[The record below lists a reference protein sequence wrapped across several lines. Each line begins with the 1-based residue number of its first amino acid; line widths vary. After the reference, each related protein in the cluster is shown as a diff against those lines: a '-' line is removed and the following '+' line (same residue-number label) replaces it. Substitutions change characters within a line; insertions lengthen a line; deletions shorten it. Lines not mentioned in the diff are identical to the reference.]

1 MAENRVG
8 FDDLVKDY
16 NLTSEEMSAVKA
28 YYEHDN
34 PDKGGLDKY
43 VAKMRETNA
52 IATSKKDVT
61 EIPYDEL
68 QVAWGAVKDAK
79 EGEAL
84 EAKKTLQGK
93 SEELLAAV
101 RPDRITEA
109 AAPELSEWLE
119 INNSLG
125 KEDNAARNQAIG
137 ARLASVYE
145 QYDKASGLAQ
155 VTPAQADE
163 VSQANEALTKQFEN
177 FDPFQSDRPE
187 FKNVKGFYS
196 KLEFDNSD
204 KSVDEVNKEQ
214 YMKDMAELAKRE
226 AISHLSTNADFLKL
240 PAEQQAEMFNRV
252 CAGFMEQGAVAIMV
266 NEALSNLPEKDRK
279 DHEKIAQIEQ
289 TTAQVLAQIDGTEK
303 ITIRNTAALGAYEGR
318 MQAQEDLDKR
328 IGQKIEKRG
337 FWGKLKDKKKA
348 FEQKHP
354 KIAAVAKIVGNVAL
368 TTGVNMAFG
377 GAGLAV
383 LGAYRTYQAVKKAND
398 ERLAANEK
406 SEDKQSLA
414 KFLLKNP
421 RHLVSITSNLASV
434 ALAGWSAS
442 AGLDANGLVGQS
454 MKHGAGQAF
463 DNMGQAMSNF
473 GHHLTPSGLKDMFGD
488 SNITNHSFGEKV
500 GNMFNTDNAL
510 RFSRTIRSVGVA
522 VANFGVDMAEI
533 AKKDNKGKRGKM
545 FFKALAKAGMTA
557 GLVFATTPVENAE
570 AAPTDGDHT
579 DTPQEPQTPPEH
591 VEDKA
596 PIAHRGAV
604 HYERPHIPSQE
615 ENISSPEPVVEEKP
629 IDIEPQPELQ
639 PDPEPE
645 EVRDEAYYDDEKEAL
660 SKGEEHKSLKQEI
673 NLSRKSEDNS
683 VEDTVDSYMDNRVAE
698 GELSE
703 QQATETANLVKHELD
718 GRDGNQNGQIDDKA
732 LSKGDVRRAMKEVD
746 KTLEAMRNNADEIE
760 TARNVET
767 TIEVDHSG
775 GVPDTYSTDTKEA
788 KFYNGMAAAT
798 QEMLN
803 SGNDKNLLGVTLET
817 GELSEQQVMAINLRH
832 DELRGQGL
840 SHKEALKQMLK
851 DFERMGKYQEAQNFS
866 FSNPKIEVLE
876 NGESKEQ
883 VSADKENAQSKEET
897 QNHESAPT
905 QENMQNGAQAKEEP
919 LQRQTAESFKNDINN
934 RIDAEATVGLQDA
947 EKMANSTY
955 RVELDKSGNRQIIGK
970 DENGE
975 VFKITEVRNLPQ
987 KAGERLDIYV
997 DRLDVSK
1004 DSELYAK
1011 MHPNVSGLNHRDKL
1025 SAEAQADIAEMERI
1039 EHIRD
1044 GIASGKFHEV
1054 GAHESETKQRL
1065 TEAKTRMT
1073 TGKAVVNQP
1082 EERPT
1087 VKAKVEG
1094 ESKVI
1099 DDVYRFRN
1107 RVR

>member
-1 MAENRVG
+1 MAENQVV

-34 PDKGGLDKY
+34 PDKSGLDKY

-84 EAKKTLQGK
+84 EAKKALQGK

-109 AAPELSEWLE
+109 SAPELSEWLE

-125 KEDNAARNQAIG
+125 NEDNIARNQAIG
-137 ARLASVYE
+137 ARLESVYE
-145 QYDKASGLAQ
+145 QYDKANGLAQ

-163 VSQANEALTKQFEN
+163 VSKANEALTKQFEK
-177 FDPFQSDRPE
+177 FDPFQSDSPE
-187 FKNVKGFYS
+187 FKNVKEFYN
-196 KLEFDNSD
+196 KLEIDNSD

-226 AISHLSTNADFLKL
+226 AISHLSTNAGFLKL
-240 PAEQQAEMFNRV
+240 PAEQQAALFNQV
-252 CAGFMEQGAVAIMV
+252 CAGFMEQGAVSIMV
-266 NEALSNLPEKDRK
+266 NEALSKLPEEDRTNPDK
-279 DHEKIAQIEQ
+279 TAQIEQ
-289 TTAQVLAQIDGTEK
+289 ATATALAQIDGIEK
-303 ITIRNTAALGAYEGR
+303 VSVSNTAALGAYAGR

-337 FWGKLKDKKKA
+337 FWGKIKDKKKA

-354 KIAAVAKIVGNVAL
+354 KIATVAKIAGSVAL

-383 LGAYRTYQAVKKAND
+383 LGAYKTYQAVKKAND

-406 SEDKQSLA
+406 TDEKQSLA

-421 RHLVSITSNLASV
+421 RHLVSITSNVASV

-454 MKHGAGQAF
+454 MKHGGGQAF

-473 GHHLTPSGLKDMFGD
+473 GHHLTPSGMKEMFGD
-488 SNITNHSFGEKV
+488 SNIANHSFGEKV

-522 VANFGVDMAEI
+522 VANFGVDVAEI

-545 FFKALAKAGMTA
+545 FFKALAKAGLTA

-570 AAPTDGDHT
+570 AAPTDGAHT

-604 HYERPHIPSQE
+604 HHGRPHIPSQE
-615 ENISSPEPVVEEKP
+615 ENIPSPEPVVEEKP
-629 IDIEPQPELQ
+629 IDIGPQPELQ
-639 PDPEPE
+639 PESEPE
-645 EVRDEAYYDDEKEAL
+645 EVRDEAYYDDEKASL
-660 SKGEEHKSLKQEI
+660 SQGEEHKSLKKEI
-673 NLSRKSEDNS
+673 NLSRKSDVNS
-683 VEDTVDSYMDNRVAE
+683 VEDTVDSYMDNRVAD

-718 GRDGNQNGQIDDKA
+718 GRDGNQDGQIDDEA
-732 LSKGDVRRAMKEVD
+732 LGKGDVRRAMKEVD

-760 TARNVET
+760 AARDVET

-775 GVPDTYSTDTKEA
+775 GVPETYSTDTQDA
-788 KFYNGMAAAT
+788 KFYRGMAAAT

-803 SGNDKNLLGVTLET
+803 SGNDKDLLGVTLQT
-817 GELSEQQVMAINLRH
+817 GELSEQQVMAMNLRH
-832 DELRGQGL
+832 DELCGQGF
-840 SHKEALKQMLK
+840 SHKKALKQMLK
-851 DFERMGKYQEAQNFS
+851 DFERMGKYQEAQNFG
-866 FSNPKIEVLE
+866 FSHPKIETLE
-876 NGESKEQ
+876 NDERQENTQKE
-883 VSADKENAQSKEET
+883 DENASQIEMEQGDEYRPVQEDVGKPQE
-897 QNHESAPT
+897 
-905 QENMQNGAQAKEEP
+905 ENM
-919 LQRQTAESFKNDINN
+919 
-934 RIDAEATVGLQDA
+934 
-947 EKMANSTY
+947 
-955 RVELDKSGNRQIIGK
+955 
-970 DENGE
+970 
-975 VFKITEVRNLPQ
+975 
-987 KAGERLDIYV
+987 
-997 DRLDVSK
+997 
-1004 DSELYAK
+1004 
-1011 MHPNVSGLNHRDKL
+1011 RD
-1025 SAEAQADIAEMERI
+1025 
-1039 EHIRD
+1039 
-1044 GIASGKFHEV
+1044 EV
-1054 GAHESETKQRL
+1054 GRAAMVAPEHQGDTTHQRVADAKARLSINRTPLNQSEEQTVIKS
-1065 TEAKTRMT
+1065 KP
-1073 TGKAVVNQP
+1073 KVN
-1082 EERPT
+1082 T
-1087 VKAKVEG
+1087 NMG
-1094 ESKVI
+1094 
-1099 DDVYRFRN
+1099 DDVYYFSQSKGGR
-1107 RVR
+1107 